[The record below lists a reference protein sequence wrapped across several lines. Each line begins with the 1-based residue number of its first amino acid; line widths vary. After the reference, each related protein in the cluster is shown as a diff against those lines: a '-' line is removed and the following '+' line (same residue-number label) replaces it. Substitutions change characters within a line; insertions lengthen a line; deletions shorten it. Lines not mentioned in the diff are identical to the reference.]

1 MPDQPISKR
10 VAIVGAGMAGLAAA
24 ASLAHHNIKV
34 TVFEAAPQL
43 GGRAR
48 RVDYKGVKL
57 DNGQHILLGAYQ
69 QTLALLKLASVDENQ
84 ALMRLPLKLSMFDL
98 ATKNTFSLQA
108 CNALPAP
115 LHILCGLLCAKGMRF
130 NQRLSAIKLMVWM
143 KLNRFKL
150 KQDEPLA
157 SFLSAK
163 NQPETVIKNLWEPL
177 CLAALN
183 TPLKLASTQI
193 FLNVLRDSF
202 DQKKSDSTML
212 LPRVDLGTLI
222 AEPLAAYIQQQGGEV
237 KTSCVVKKIQQTE
250 AGFRLNVDN
259 NEIDFS
265 HVIIACAPHQLN
277 NISVRSELIE
287 GHASHDVLTS
297 STRTEFDLINETQ
310 VFSYQAITTIY
321 LQYAEHIK
329 LPQAM
334 LGLLGSVSQW
344 VFDQGQLGNQHGL
357 LAVVISAHAPFEMS
371 QDALAETVIAELKRV
386 FPHLDTPLWTKVIT
400 EKRAT
405 FSCDANL
412 ARPITQTELE
422 NLYLAGDYIAGDY
435 PATIEGAVRSGIAAA
450 ALI

>member
-1 MPDQPISKR
+1 MPNQPTSKR
-10 VAIVGAGMAGLAAA
+10 VAIIGAGMAGLAAA

-84 ALMRLPLKLSMFDL
+84 ALMRLPLTLSMFDL

-183 TPLKLASTQI
+183 TPLKLASAQI

-212 LPRVDLGTLI
+212 LPRVDLSTLI

-237 KTSCVVKKIQQTE
+237 KTSCVVKEIQQTE
-250 AGFRLNVDN
+250 AGFSLTCDN
-259 NEIDFS
+259 LDYNFS
-265 HVIIACAPHQLN
+265 HVIIACAPHQLA
-277 NISVRSELIE
+277 NI
-287 GHASHDVLTS
+287 AVLTRHS
-297 STRTEFDLINETQ
+297 RENGNPLSFEQAT
-310 VFSYQAITTIY
+310 FSYQAITTIY

-386 FPHLDTPLWTKVIT
+386 FQHLDTPLWTKVIT

-412 ARPITQTELE
+412 LRPRTQTELA